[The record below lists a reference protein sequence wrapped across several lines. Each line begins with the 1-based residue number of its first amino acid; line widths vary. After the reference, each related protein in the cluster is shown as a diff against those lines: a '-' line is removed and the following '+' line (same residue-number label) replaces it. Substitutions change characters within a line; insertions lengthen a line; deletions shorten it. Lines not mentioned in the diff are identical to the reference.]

1 MIKIPQVS
9 APLNHMCAR
18 YGFSRAWAYEA
29 MSWPVDPLPRPVK
42 LGRKS
47 VWVISE
53 VDAWFQRRAAER
65 GAADA
70 DGHEIARRAG
80 AASAAARRARR
91 STAG

>member
-1 MIKIPQVS
+1 
-9 APLNHMCAR
+9 MCSR
-18 YGFSRAWAYEA
+18 YGVSRAWAYEA
-29 MSWPVDPLPRPVK
+29 MNWPVDPLPRPVK

-70 DGHEIARRAG
+70 RGHEIARKAG
-80 AASAAARRARR
+80 MASAAARRARR